1 VVDVDS
7 PATAAPPA
15 LTTWESTWRYLF
27 ALTFGGLLW
36 VSSLD
41 RLDWEVGAV
50 VIVDLLLGVAGI
62 GLMPWRRRQ
71 PLAVALTVNLLGMFS
86 VTASGAV
93 IVITVSVAT
102 RRRWREIVPV
112 VVVGLLSSAVFFLTR
127 PDIDDSLG
135 VTMLFSTF
143 FAAAVIATGMYVGA
157 RRDLVGTLQ
166 ERAERAEREQGM
178 RVAQAQATERAR
190 IAREMHDV
198 LAHRLSLVAM
208 HAGALS
214 YRRDLT
220 DVEVSEAADVIRS
233 NAHRA
238 LTDLREILGVL
249 RAAEA
254 TGALDRPQPTLEDLP
269 QLLEE
274 TREAGT
280 KVRLRNDIGNLS
292 AAPDTLG
299 RSAYRMVQESLTN
312 ARKHAPDTT
321 VDVALCGGPGGELRL
336 EVRNPVRVGAQHSST
351 PGAGLGLV
359 GLTERAELIGG
370 HLEHAT
376 SDGEFVVRAW
386 LPWPA

>member
-1 VVDVDS
+1 MDS

-143 FAAAVIATGMYVGA
+143 FAAAVIATGMYVGV

-238 LTDLREILGVL
+238 LTDLREILGACCG
-249 RAAEA
+249 RRRQPARS
-254 TGALDRPQPTLEDLP
+254 TGHNRRWRTCPSCWRRPGRPA
-269 QLLEE
+269 
-274 TREAGT
+274 RR
-280 KVRLRNDIGNLS
+280 VRLRNDIGNLS

>member
-1 VVDVDS
+1 MDS

-190 IAREMHDV
+190 IAGDAR
-198 LAHRLSLVAM
+198 R
-208 HAGALS
+208 AGAPALAGRDA
-214 YRRDLT
+214 RR
-220 DVEVSEAADVIRS
+220 
-233 NAHRA
+233 
-238 LTDLREILGVL
+238 
-249 RAAEA
+249 
-254 TGALDRPQPTLEDLP
+254 GA
-269 QLLEE
+269 
-274 TREAGT
+274 
-280 KVRLRNDIGNLS
+280 
-292 AAPDTLG
+292 
-299 RSAYRMVQESLTN
+299 
-312 ARKHAPDTT
+312 
-321 VDVALCGGPGGELRL
+321 
-336 EVRNPVRVGAQHSST
+336 
-351 PGAGLGLV
+351 
-359 GLTERAELIGG
+359 
-370 HLEHAT
+370 
-376 SDGEFVVRAW
+376 VV
-386 LPWPA
+386 PP